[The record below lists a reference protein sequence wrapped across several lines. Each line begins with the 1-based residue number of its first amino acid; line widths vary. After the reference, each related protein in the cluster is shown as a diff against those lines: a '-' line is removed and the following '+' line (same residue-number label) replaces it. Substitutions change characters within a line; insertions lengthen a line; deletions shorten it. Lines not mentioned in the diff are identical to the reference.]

1 MAIIGTPIVA
11 STQSVLSART
21 IAPAY
26 SSAEIYSVGDIVS
39 YKGALYRCKEEI
51 PVAEAWNSEHW
62 TEITLAGELKTISAS
77 AGSETYIHTQN
88 PASDLWTIH
97 HNLNNY
103 PAVEVIDSAGNVVI
117 GDVRYEDRNTVVI
130 TFKAAFSG
138 KAYLN

>member
-21 IAPAY
+21 IAPVYGAATTY
-26 SSAEIYSVGDIVS
+26 AVGDLVT
-39 YKGALYRCKEEI
+39 YKGALYRCKTEI
-51 PVAEAWNSEHW
+51 PVAEPWNAEHW
-62 TEITLAGELKTISAS
+62 TEVTLAGELKTISAS

-103 PAVEVIDSAGNVVI
+103 PSVGVIDSAGNIVI